1 MDLNVPESERRW
13 LHAVLVLGT
22 AVLALVLVSQVA
34 TILVFFSDVLL
45 ILLLSWLLAFI
56 LSPVANRVLRSF
68 PKLPRVT
75 VVAAIYAALF
85 IGLSLIVLLVAGSLA
100 NSIGNFITEL
110 PGLQARLPDIL
121 AGIQATL
128 TNLGLQVDVVAAAQ
142 DLFARLG
149 DLGDALVK
157 PLTDLALFSLG
168 IVGNLLLIVFLS
180 LFMVLD
186 QERIVAYVNRL
197 VPPRYAEPAR
207 LFENSVSTS
216 FGGFIRGQAIQ
227 GVVFGAIAALTSLA
241 FGLDFLPATSALV
254 GVLQMIPF
262 FGPIV
267 SWIPPVA
274 VAVLTKPDVVVPVLI
289 VMGIGWFITNNIVVP
304 RVMSSAVG
312 IHPIMVLIS
321 VIIGLKIAGIAGAIF
336 AVPVAAVIASI
347 FKYFVEQNAA
357 VPRDVTTRA
366 AKRVGQREGRQV
378 RVPKPPPVGVGS
390 STDTAPDMA
399 PEAPTT
405 PDPVPPPT
413 TATATPKPAEP
424 TA

>member
-56 LSPVANRVLRSF
+56 LSPIANRVLRAF

-85 IGLSLIVLLVAGSLA
+85 IGLSLIVLIVAGNLA
-100 NSIGNFITEL
+100 NSIGNFITQL
-110 PGLQARLPDIL
+110 PTLQARLPDIL

-128 TNLGLQVDVVAAAQ
+128 TNLGLQVDVVSAAQ

-186 QERIVAYVNRL
+186 QERIVAYINRL
-197 VPPRYAEPAR
+197 VPPGYSQPVR
-207 LFENSVSTS
+207 LFESSVSTS

-227 GVVFGAIAALTSLA
+227 GLVFGLIAAVTSLA
-241 FGLDFLPATSALV
+241 FGLDFLPATSALT

-262 FGPIV
+262 FGPLV

-289 VMGIGWFITNNIVVP
+289 VMGIGWFVVNNIVVP

-312 IHPIMVLIS
+312 IHPIVVLIS

-336 AVPVAAVIASI
+336 ALPFAAIIAS
-347 FKYFVEQNAA
+347 FFHYFVERNAQ

-366 AKRVGQREGRQV
+366 AKRVGEREGRQV
-378 RVPKPPPVGVGS
+378 RVPKPPPVGVAS
-390 STDTAPDMA
+390 PADTAPDVA
-399 PEAPTT
+399 PEPPTT
-405 PDPVPPPT
+405 LDPVPPN
-413 TATATPKPAEP
+413 TAAATPKPAEP